1 MAALTVLFSVIRL
14 WGLPCRNEKTARSSS
29 FCHCLIDAI
38 PGDRS
43 NLFKFFE
50 NKSSS
55 FASLEDSFSPSD
67 NGGIGDYMNGYRDAR
82 SSYIDAIKTINY
94 FNSESKIVGRESA
107 VIGGKRSYLERGVG
121 SVFLDTTVRTSG
133 MGCFVT
139 QVGASGC

>member
-1 MAALTVLFSVIRL
+1 MKKLLALQAFVIASL
-14 WGLPCRNEKTARSSS
+14 MQLPASAQTYSS
-29 FCHCLIDAI
+29 F
-38 PGDRS
+38 
-43 NLFKFFE
+43 FE
-50 NKSSS
+50 DSSSS
-55 FASLEDSFSPSD
+55 FAALEDSFAPSG
-67 NGGIGDYMNGYRDAR
+67 NGGVGDFVNGYRDAR

-139 QVGASGC
+139 QVGVSGC